1 MKVSR
6 AAFNFP
12 ARICGVQRPFGSGGW
27 GGLVKKALRF
37 FLPLIHPTPEAMT
50 ISKQAIIDRTIKAI
64 NLLPADKAA
73 EISDFVDFVSKRY
86 EEQLLAQGMQQ
97 LAAESKTFDFLNAE
111 EDLYTEADLKEVYN
125 G

>member
-1 MKVSR
+1 MKGYR
-6 AAFNFP
+6 YALNFP
-12 ARICGVQRPFGSGGW
+12 GRIWCVQRNFWAWGR
-27 GGLVKKALRF
+27 GGLVKKAVCFL
-37 FLPLIHPTPEAMT
+37 LPLIHPTTEAMT

-64 NLLPADKAA
+64 NLLPADKAV
-73 EISDFVDFVSKRY
+73 EISDFADFISKRY
-86 EEQLLAQGMQQ
+86 EEQLLAQGVQQ